1 MGNTVLTTVR
11 RNDGVS
17 QATSQ
22 NRTSFVNAAR
32 LRLARSDV
40 RDAPAGGTERSAA
53 VARDEGST
61 EPRAVR
67 LLLAFAAFSAVSC
80 QYSSRF
86 LSEPSPPFSLP
97 QSAGATELRLVSTP
111 NVFSWLR

>member
-11 RNDGVS
+11 RNDRAS

-40 RDAPAGGTERSAA
+40 RDAPAGGTECSAA
-53 VARDEGST
+53 VARDEWST

-67 LLLAFAAFSAVSC
+67 LLPSLRCLFCGFLPVFFAVLVGAFAAVF
-80 QYSSRF
+80 F
-86 LSEPSPPFSLP
+86 
-97 QSAGATELRLVSTP
+97 ATVGRGY
-111 NVFSWLR
+111 